1 MNTEKGGLQK
11 GFLMIFATILAVAFL
26 NTAAFAEGCADEQS
40 QREVIR
46 CMSGYVTIESVYGV
60 AKSVAVEPEF
70 LIESG
75 RSGVYDKLMLL
86 EGTGAHVA
94 DIYTPIVYD
103 DDTQALCDIFGLTET
118 PQYNTH
124 LRYRQSDVSSW
135 KNQGLS
141 YYELVMELV
150 ARKIA
155 LDKADADRLRISN
168 QDDLSFLSM
177 EVYDKLY
184 EAWAV
189 FFPER
194 ETDSE

>member
-1 MNTEKGGLQK
+1 
-11 GFLMIFATILAVAFL
+11 
-26 NTAAFAEGCADEQS
+26 
-40 QREVIR
+40 
-46 CMSGYVTIESVYGV
+46 
-60 AKSVAVEPEF
+60 
-70 LIESG
+70 
-75 RSGVYDKLMLL
+75 MLL

-103 DDTQALCDIFGLTET
+103 DDTQALCDIFGLMET